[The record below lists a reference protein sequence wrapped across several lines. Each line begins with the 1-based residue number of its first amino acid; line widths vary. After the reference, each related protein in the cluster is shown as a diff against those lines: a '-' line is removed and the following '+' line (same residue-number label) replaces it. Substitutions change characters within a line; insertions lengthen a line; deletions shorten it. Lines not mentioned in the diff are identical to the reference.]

1 MQILKND
8 GAVLPIVELKAFSKM
23 ALVFS
28 LTQIIILDSSAF
40 KLINTSPKTNNAGV
54 MMSELW

>member
-1 MQILKND
+1 MIKVMPLLKND
-8 GAVLPIVELKAFSKM
+8 GAVLPIVELKTFSKM

-40 KLINTSPKTNNAGV
+40 KLY
-54 MMSELW
+54 L